1 MATGPCDEATSSQE
15 ISVNVAPT
23 AAFDFS
29 NTGSCAPQIVFFE
42 NQSSSNTNEFEW
54 HFPGGNPSTSTDES
68 PVVEYAFAG
77 LYDVVLIAQNS
88 QGADTVTVQ
97 QAIEVGGLPSVDFGV
112 NVSNLVVDFSNLSLN
127 ASMGYLWDF
136 GDGSTSAEPNPVH
149 VYASQAIY
157 EVTLTAYNA
166 CGEQSVTLPVPT
178 GNLPLAG
185 FTANTNLGCSPL
197 VVQFQNQ
204 SSGANLTGF
213 QWEFPGG
220 TPSTSTEENPTVT
233 YTTPGSFAVALTA
246 TNSLGSHVLEQT
258 NIVQVQASPEAIFSY
273 AVDGLTVTFNNQS
286 ENATFFNWDFD
297 DGNESQ
303 VLNPVHTY
311 DAPGVY
317 NVSLTTANSSC
328 GSAIAQTVYL
338 APSATAEEADQQHL
352 LIFPNPASSEFT
364 VYFKNEKYSNGQIRL
379 MGATGEVLQVV
390 DIQGDVLKFDASRY
404 APGVYFI
411 EVKGLGGNVSVHK
424 LVKI

>member
-1 MATGPCDEATSSQE
+1 
-15 ISVNVAPT
+15 VAPT